1 MVPSEDGA
9 VFDTVGAWDGGSAG
23 VGTWKLWKAEG
34 TESAG
39 LTQKRGYKTN
49 RLSMILM
56 KRKVVTME
64 EEKLVSDPA
73 RRARPVTIGKKEP
86 GTQDSLNPALSQ
98 YKGENEMI
106 QIFLVKRLLPAP
118 KLGVKSPMLRLIDE
132 RIRSNSFRSL
142 KEIGCSD
149 EILGTSS
156 SFWFPQ
162 PLHIQIETCR
172 KVENVLARLDR
183 KASHDKGLVNHVV
196 LFDYPHDPSEY
207 VRSVGRTARGA
218 SGNSK
223 AFVFTVGKQVS
234 LARRVMERNLKGHQ
248 LHDVPCF

>member
-39 LTQKRGYKTN
+39 LTQERGYKTN

-86 GTQDSLNPALSQ
+86 ETQDSLNPALSR

-118 KLGVKSPMLRLIDE
+118 KLGVKSPMLRLIHE

-162 PLHIQIETCR
+162 PLHIQ
-172 KVENVLARLDR
+172 
-183 KASHDKGLVNHVV
+183 GLVNHVV